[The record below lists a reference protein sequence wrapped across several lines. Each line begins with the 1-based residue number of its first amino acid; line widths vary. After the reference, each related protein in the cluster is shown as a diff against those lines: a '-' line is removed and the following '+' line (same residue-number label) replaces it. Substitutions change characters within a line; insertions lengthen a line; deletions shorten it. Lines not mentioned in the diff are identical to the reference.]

1 MPSWPGRPHVRKPDD
16 KPENKALVVLVTVLQ
31 LAAIVLVW
39 LLAIVPAALL
49 ALAALAGKTITG
61 PRKRR

>member
-1 MPSWPGRPHVRKPDD
+1 MPSPWGRPTALKPGD

-31 LAAIVLVW
+31 LAAVVVVW

-49 ALAALAGKTITG
+49 ALAVMAGKAIIG

>member
-1 MPSWPGRPHVRKPDD
+1 M
-16 KPENKALVVLVTVLQ
+16 VLVTILQ

-49 ALAALAGKTITG
+49 ALAALARKTITG

>member
-1 MPSWPGRPHVRKPDD
+1 MPSRWKRPHVL

-31 LAAIVLVW
+31 LTAVVLVW

-49 ALAALAGKTITG
+49 ALAVLAGKAITG
-61 PRKRR
+61 PRTRR

>member
-1 MPSWPGRPHVRKPDD
+1 MSSRPGRPNALKPTD
-16 KPENKALVVLVTVLQ
+16 KPENKTFVVLVTILQ

-49 ALAALAGKTITG
+49 ALAAMAGKAIIG
-61 PRKRR
+61 PRTRR

>member
-1 MPSWPGRPHVRKPDD
+1 M
-16 KPENKALVVLVTVLQ
+16 LVTVLQ
-31 LAAIVLVW
+31 LAAVVLVW

-49 ALAALAGKTITG
+49 ALAALAGKAITG